1 MSVLLSKL
9 KWEEQ
14 GLEPGRGGKD
24 GRRVGEKEGTF
35 QRHRSTVLPREMK
48 FQAP

>member
-1 MSVLLSKL
+1 MSVLLSKS

-24 GRRVGEKEGTF
+24 GRRVGKKEALS
-35 QRHRSTVLPREMK
+35 QR
-48 FQAP
+48 